1 MIRNGSVAE
10 LSGIVSPV
18 TFTEDHDEGAGAERH
33 GGRHL
38 DASRDAALCDAAL
51 RLLAQIGY
59 DRLTVDAIATSAG
72 AGKATIYRRWSGKA
86 ELVVD
91 ALVRH
96 KPDPV
101 APDTGSLRGDLA
113 ELARRASAHDGEPLD
128 TSVMVGLA
136 SALPRDPDLRAA
148 FDQRLVEPHRRVL
161 ATVFERAVARGEI
174 APVANLDLVVSL
186 IPALVLYRLLVEPQA
201 IDSSFVES
209 IIEGVILPLVLAG
222 PVSLQPTPTP

>member
-1 MIRNGSVAE
+1 MTIAQER
-10 LSGIVSPV
+10 
-18 TFTEDHDEGAGAERH
+18 DERSGAERH

-38 DASRDAALCDAAL
+38 DASRDAALRDAAL

-59 DRLTVDAIATSAG
+59 DRLTVEAIATSAG

-91 ALVRH
+91 ALLSH
-96 KPDPV
+96 KPRLE

-113 ELARRASAHDGEPLD
+113 ELARRASAHGAEPLD

-136 SALPRDPDLRAA
+136 SALPRDPELRAA
-148 FDQRLVEPHRRVL
+148 FDERLVEPHRRSL
-161 ATVFERAVARGEI
+161 AAVFERAVARGEI
-174 APVANLDLVVSL
+174 APVAHLDLVVSL
-186 IPALVLYRLLVEPQA
+186 IPALVLYRLLVQPGE
-201 IDSSFVES
+201 IDPGFVES

-222 PVSLQPTPTP
+222 PVSLQTTTS

>member
-1 MIRNGSVAE
+1 M
-10 LSGIVSPV
+10 PV
-18 TFTEDHDEGAGAERH
+18 TTTEERDERSDADRH

-38 DASRDAALCDAAL
+38 DASRDAALRDAAL

-91 ALVRH
+91 ALLSH
-96 KPDPV
+96 KPRLT
-101 APDTGSLRGDLA
+101 APDTGSLRGDLR
-113 ELARRASAHDGEPLD
+113 ELARRASVHDGEPLD

-148 FDQRLVEPHRRVL
+148 FEARLVEPHRQVL
-161 ATVFERAVARGEI
+161 AAVFERAVARGEI

-186 IPALVLYRLLVEPQA
+186 IPALTLYRLLVQTQEVDP
-201 IDSSFVES
+201 SFVES
-209 IIEGVILPLVLAG
+209 VIEGVILPLVLAG
-222 PVSLQPTPTP
+222 PVSLHPTPTP

>member
-1 MIRNGSVAE
+1 MSIS
-10 LSGIVSPV
+10 
-18 TFTEDHDEGAGAERH
+18 EGDGRAVEGDRH

-38 DASRDAALCDAAL
+38 DASRDAVLCDAAL

-91 ALVRH
+91 ALLRH
-96 KPDPV
+96 KPHPV
-101 APDTGSLRGDLA
+101 APDTGSLRGDLR
-113 ELARRASAHDGEPLD
+113 ELALRASAPTGQPLD
-128 TSVMVGLA
+128 SSVMVGLA

-148 FDQRLVEPHRRVL
+148 FEERLVAPHRRVL
-161 ATVFERAVARGEI
+161 AAVFERAVARGEI

-186 IPALVLYRLLVEPQA
+186 IPALVLYRLLVQTQEVDPT
-201 IDSSFVES
+201 FVES

-222 PVSLQPTPTP
+222 PVSLQSTPTY

>member
-1 MIRNGSVAE
+1 MTIPEER
-10 LSGIVSPV
+10 
-18 TFTEDHDEGAGAERH
+18 DERAGAERH

-38 DASRDAALCDAAL
+38 DASRDAALRDAAL
-51 RLLAQIGY
+51 RLLARIGY

-91 ALVRH
+91 ALLSH
-96 KPDPV
+96 KPRLV

-148 FDQRLVEPHRRVL
+148 FEERLVEPHRRVL
-161 ATVFERAVARGEI
+161 AAVFERAVARGEI

-186 IPALVLYRLLVEPQA
+186 IPALVLYRLLVQTHE
-201 IDSSFVES
+201 IDPGFVES

-222 PVSLQPTPTP
+222 PVSLQSTPTP

>member
-1 MIRNGSVAE
+1 MTISGGRAE
-10 LSGIVSPV
+10 RTV
-18 TFTEDHDEGAGAERH
+18 EGGDRH

-38 DASRDAALCDAAL
+38 DASRDAALRDAAL

-91 ALVRH
+91 ALLSH
-96 KPDPV
+96 KPHLE
-101 APDTGSLRGDLA
+101 APDTGSLRGDLR
-113 ELARRASAHDGEPLD
+113 ELALRASAHTGEPLD
-128 TSVMVGLA
+128 SSVMVGLA

-148 FDQRLVEPHRRVL
+148 FEERLVEPHRRVL

-174 APVANLDLVVSL
+174 APVANVDLVVSL
-186 IPALVLYRLLVEPQA
+186 IPALVLYRLLVQTQE
-201 IDSSFVES
+201 IDPAFIQS

-222 PVSLQPTPTP
+222 PVSLQSTPTH